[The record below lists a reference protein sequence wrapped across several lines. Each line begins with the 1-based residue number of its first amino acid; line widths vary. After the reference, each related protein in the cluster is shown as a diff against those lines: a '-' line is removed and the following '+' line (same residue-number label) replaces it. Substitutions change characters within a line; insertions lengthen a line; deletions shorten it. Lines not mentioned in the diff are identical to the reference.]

1 MQLVPEIGI
10 AQLSKKGE
18 ELCGDAVEVIRTA
31 DNTVLVLSDGLGSG
45 VKANILSTLTT
56 KIAAKM
62 ISENVPVEDVVK
74 TIIQTLPTCKVR
86 QLAYSTFTILKISK
100 TGKVHLVEYD
110 GPPVLR
116 IKQDQVKPVQTENK
130 EIDGRVIREA
140 NFALA
145 ENEVLVVVSDGVTQ
159 AGLGGILPLGLGV
172 DGLIRCLKKDVDITR
187 NTQEVANQLI
197 ELCEV
202 FYAQEAGDDTTAVA
216 ICLRR
221 SKEAVVFTGPP
232 KNQSRDKEA
241 VRYLMEHGDVKI
253 VCGGTTAKIVAREI
267 ARPLKV
273 DFSYVNPDVPPIAKI
288 EGIDLV
294 TEGILTLTK
303 GLEILDNNSAK
314 FVSTDGS
321 NLLVKQ
327 LLNCDKI
334 KFIVGTQINPAHQN
348 PELPLP
354 LGLRK
359 SIIEKWQKKLEARG
373 KIVDIIWF

>member
-140 NFALA
+140 NF
-145 ENEVLVVVSDGVTQ
+145 
-159 AGLGGILPLGLGV
+159 
-172 DGLIRCLKKDVDITR
+172 
-187 NTQEVANQLI
+187 
-197 ELCEV
+197 
-202 FYAQEAGDDTTAVA
+202 
-216 ICLRR
+216 
-221 SKEAVVFTGPP
+221 
-232 KNQSRDKEA
+232 
-241 VRYLMEHGDVKI
+241 
-253 VCGGTTAKIVAREI
+253 
-267 ARPLKV
+267 
-273 DFSYVNPDVPPIAKI
+273 
-288 EGIDLV
+288 
-294 TEGILTLTK
+294 
-303 GLEILDNNSAK
+303 
-314 FVSTDGS
+314 
-321 NLLVKQ
+321 
-327 LLNCDKI
+327 
-334 KFIVGTQINPAHQN
+334 
-348 PELPLP
+348 
-354 LGLRK
+354 
-359 SIIEKWQKKLEARG
+359 
-373 KIVDIIWF
+373 